1 MGTILRNTWLKVS
14 SQEFEIRAVHLPGI
28 TNRLAAYLSR
38 WYLDVAKY
46 SSLFAAECED
56 AGFIM
61 EETVT
66 VSCLRSIVIC
76 NFCSFTDAERL
87 VLKEDLKRT
96 QLNAYAPGT
105 QKNRRSQCKSY
116 LAFCLYFDLTPVPAT
131 AHVIALYCQ
140 FLSRSLTPQS
150 IRNYCI

>member
-1 MGTILRNTWLKVS
+1 MQVYCDNTAVVTVINSGKTSDPLMGTILRNTWLKVS
-14 SQEFEIRAVHLPGI
+14 SQEFEIRAVHLPSI

-66 VSCLRSIVIC
+66 EELFALNS
-76 NFCSFTDAERL
+76 
-87 VLKEDLKRT
+87 DL
-96 QLNAYAPGT
+96 
-105 QKNRRSQCKSY
+105 
-116 LAFCLYFDLTPVPAT
+116 
-131 AHVIALYCQ
+131 
-140 FLSRSLTPQS
+140 
-150 IRNYCI
+150 